1 MKLIG
6 RILIILGVT
15 WLIVMGLNWLR
26 MQNMLPI
33 NPDTA
38 RSERFVDGEHR
49 EGFMRP
55 GRGFGEFGERGER
68 HFEEPSLDGVGDV
81 LGTLT
86 KIGIITGIV
95 VVIDRILRSTSQR
108 MRRSAMFGES

>member
-55 GRGFGEFGERGER
+55 GRGFGEFRERGER
-68 HFEEPSLDGVGDV
+68 HFEKPSLDGVGDV

-86 KIGIITGIV
+86 RNRRGYRPYPALYEPACASV
-95 VVIDRILRSTSQR
+95 RI
-108 MRRSAMFGES
+108 AGES